1 MTYMT
6 QQRSRGRRLT
16 TLVAAAVVSMSAIA
30 IGRSTG
36 HPTDQTATH
45 ASPTVTVTATVEKT
59 LPTQA
64 NAAQEESSPAEERTP
79 TSAPTRRVPPTPKR
93 SAPTDAFTTDSPGR
107 HDGSHYDNLS
117 PEGQQAHDKL
127 NCADVPGHKKGS
139 CNEPHRK
146 CNLAGAKVVSS
157 GGIRLTCQM
166 AADRRLRWIA

>member
-1 MTYMT
+1 
-6 QQRSRGRRLT
+6 
-16 TLVAAAVVSMSAIA
+16 MSAIA

-36 HPTDQTATH
+36 HPPDQTATN
-45 ASPTVTVTATVEKT
+45 ATPTVTVTATVEKT
-59 LPTQA
+59 QPTQA
-64 NAAQEESSPAEERTP
+64 NAPQEESSPTEESAT
-79 TSAPTRRVPPTPKR
+79 TIAPTPRVPPAPKR

-107 HDGSHYDNLS
+107 HDGSHYENLS

-146 CNLAGAKVVSS
+146 CNLDGAKVVSS

-166 AADRRLRWIA
+166 AADGRLRWIA